1 MNLSCTIIRL
11 PIAGCTLPDARTIR
25 CEYDR
30 EDNLLL
36 YNENGSRI
44 TRFGYFGQ
52 GRLQSR
58 TDPDGSLTEYL
69 YDTEEQLIGVKNQRG
84 ETWQLKRNAE
94 GRLIEEVD
102 YWAISPPILPMMTL
116 GNW

>member
-1 MNLSCTIIRL
+1 MAANGDITRYQYDKKQRL
-11 PIAGCTLPDARTIR
+11 TGCTLPDARTIR

-69 YDTEEQLIGVKNQRG
+69 YDTE
-84 ETWQLKRNAE
+84 
-94 GRLIEEVD
+94 D
-102 YWAISPPILPMMTL
+102 S
-116 GNW
+116 